1 MVKLRQTTVNWIFN
15 SQGIISFMVT
25 TGSLNNQDMTRILK
39 HEDMISQL
47 NIYVIDIVWILYDVS
62 VEVKING
69 FVKLL

>member
-47 NIYVIDIVWILYDVS
+47 NIYVIDIVWILYDICVD
-62 VEVKING
+62 VKIHG
-69 FVKLL
+69 FVKFL